1 MFRAVSADEGEKKS
15 TNLGRRLRRS
25 GGALLSEHL
34 PAATYHP
41 AGPLPLLALKVGRQ
55 KGVLWGVASPALD

>member
-55 KGVLWGVASPALD
+55 KGCCGALLRPPST